1 MKKIKIKKFRDQ
13 KLNTKFTV
21 VIITSLLVII
31 GIFSGILFYNM
42 ERNVVTESEDYTAYT
57 LQRSVDGM
65 STGVDSLNMVTQF
78 FLSNKSMKTM
88 LANTKN
94 EKEVTAEQWLDFNN
108 TTIVELERLINS
120 NPLLHGV
127 RVFSST
133 DNVEELMPVLYK
145 HNRMSNMAW
154 ADSDDIYG
162 WHFNY
167 PDNLFASYSKGG
179 EQKIAS
185 LITSLTVRGEGE
197 VGVIEASISMKDLFP
212 VLYDNPDGEWG
223 FILTEDGE
231 YYSGYDSA
239 DIEEILPEVKSL
251 TENDT
256 SDVQTVY
263 LKRDGK
269 YMMVAVSPVHE
280 MAVDIVFVKDITDRI
295 HQVRRTR
302 NIFIAVI
309 SVFFIL
315 LTIGIDG
322 IVRLLLKQFYEILGN
337 IRKIQNGDLDTRI
350 TVYNQ
355 DEMGELSVQLNTM
368 LDVIQTLMQDNIDR
382 EVLVKNSQIRAL
394 QNQINAHFIYN
405 ILETIKMMAEI
416 DEEYTIADAITSL
429 GKLLRYS
436 IRWTSG
442 NVKVE
447 DELNYIQN
455 YVALINLRFDY
466 EIILSVNMPERMA
479 QQDIP
484 KMSLQPIV
492 ENAILHGIE
501 ELAEDTTIYIK
512 GFYKENDCIIE
523 ITDNGKGMSP
533 EQVKRLEQKIA
544 GKLEASGGN
553 SKSNGIGLK
562 NVEDRIHIAFG
573 NNYGLSFVSEE
584 GKYTKVII
592 RIPDSNEKSDANE
605 QKKENI
611 LTVEGKK

>member
-1 MKKIKIKKFRDQ
+1 
-13 KLNTKFTV
+13 
-21 VIITSLLVII
+21 
-31 GIFSGILFYNM
+31 
-42 ERNVVTESEDYTAYT
+42 
-57 LQRSVDGM
+57 
-65 STGVDSLNMVTQF
+65 
-78 FLSNKSMKTM
+78 M
-88 LANTKN
+88 LTDTKN
-94 EKEVTAEQWLDFNN
+94 EEEITAEQWLDFNN

-127 RVFSST
+127 RVFAAT

-145 HNRMSNMAW
+145 NSRMSKMEW
-154 ADSDDIYG
+154 SSSEEMYG
-162 WHFNY
+162 WQFDY

-185 LITSLTVRGEGE
+185 LVTSMTARGEGE
-197 VGVIEASISMKDLFP
+197 IGVIEASISMEDLFP
-212 VLYDNPDGEWG
+212 VLYDNPEGEWG
-223 FILTEDGE
+223 FILTGDGE
-231 YYSGYDSA
+231 YYSGYD
-239 DIEEILPEVKSL
+239 EENIKEVLPEVETL
-251 TENDT
+251 TKNET
-256 SDVQTVY
+256 TEVQTVY

-280 MAVDIVFVKDITDRI
+280 MSVNLVFVKDITDRI
-295 HQVRRTR
+295 CQVRRTR
-302 NIFIAVI
+302 NIFIVVI
-309 SVFFIL
+309 SLFFVL
-315 LTIGIDG
+315 LSIGIDG

-337 IRKIQNGDLDTRI
+337 IRKVQEGDLDARI
-350 TVYNQ
+350 TIYNQ
-355 DEMGELSVQLNTM
+355 DEMGELSTQLNTM

-382 EVLVKNSQIRAL
+382 EVLIKNSQIRAL

-429 GKLLRYS
+429 GKLMRYS

-447 DELNYIQN
+447 DELTYIHN

-479 QQDIP
+479 KQDIP

-512 GFYKENDCIIE
+512 GYYKDNDCIIE

-533 EQVKRLEQKIA
+533 EQVKQLEQRIA

-573 NNYGLSFVSEE
+573 DNYGLSFVSEE

-592 RIPDSNEKSDANE
+592 RLPDSNTKRDQNGQ
-605 QKKENI
+605 QKETI
-611 LTVEGKK
+611 LTVEGNKKPD